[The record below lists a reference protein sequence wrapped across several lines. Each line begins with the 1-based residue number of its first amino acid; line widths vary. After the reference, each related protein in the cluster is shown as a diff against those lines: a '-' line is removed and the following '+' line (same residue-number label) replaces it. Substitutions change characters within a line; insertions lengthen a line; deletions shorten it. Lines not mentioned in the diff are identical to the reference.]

1 MPVKEK
7 VVRFALK
14 VTGAAVIVIAA
25 LLVAYQGENLLG
37 RESKVQ
43 ADKPTA
49 AESKRLREAGGKI
62 KGRIVFDSNRSGSFG
77 IYTMNPDG
85 RRLKTLIDSPAHEI
99 YPSWSPDGELVV
111 YARTESLEMRAPS
124 HIYLIGADGRGGR
137 RLAPNGTFPSFS
149 GDGKRVYFERERTK
163 VMAVDL
169 DTGEITE
176 LLPAHASE
184 IGGFQ
189 VVKPRVSASGN
200 LVAFTSDRN
209 GRWNVWIADIEK
221 GVLIHVGKGCEPTW
235 FPDGKSIVWI
245 FDRNRNT
252 SIPHFDLATR
262 VTKTL
267 QDIGPP
273 RGHEYFPVIS
283 SDGKY
288 LLFSACR
295 DGEHSHEKANYQ
307 IYIRPLDEDD
317 PIRITFDE
325 FTNRWASLF
334 VEKSGKK

>member
-1 MPVKEK
+1 RG
-7 VVRFALK
+7 VR
-14 VTGAAVIVIAA
+14 
-25 LLVAYQGENLLG
+25 LL
-37 RESKVQ
+37 
-43 ADKPTA
+43 
-49 AESKRLREAGGKI
+49 
-62 KGRIVFDSNRSGSFG
+62 
-77 IYTMNPDG
+77 
-85 RRLKTLIDSPAHEI
+85 
-99 YPSWSPDGELVV
+99 
-111 YARTESLEMRAPS
+111 AR
-124 HIYLIGADGRGGR
+124 
-137 RLAPNGTFPSFS
+137 NGTFPSFS

-176 LLPAHASE
+176 LLPAQASE

-189 VVKPRVSASGN
+189 VVKPRVSASGD
-200 LVAFTSDRN
+200 LIAFTSDRN

-221 GVLIHVGKGCEPTW
+221 GALIHVGKGCEPTW

-334 VEKSGKK
+334 VEKSAEK